1 MFNDNKIRAE
11 QAKILYQ
18 QSPIVLLATLLLVML
33 VISFFKSRLDQGF
46 LIPWAAWIVILTSAR
61 AYLISSYHKQEK
73 IESPDNWL
81 KIYTV
86 TTFLSGISWGILLL
100 QVLNPVSGNEVLLLS
115 FILTGMI
122 AGALLPLSCYLP
134 AYFVFSIPML
144 TPFAINMFSLEGIEF
159 SSTGFLV
166 LTFLVSML
174 GFSTLVNR
182 NILDTIKLRISNI
195 DLLEDL
201 KTQKKLADIANSEK
215 SRFLAATS
223 HDLRQPL
230 YALDLYLGALR
241 TELRN
246 SNQFELLDKVQISSK
261 TLADLLNALMDVSKL
276 DSGGV
281 EVNAEYFDLMDVL
294 LAICIEYE
302 QQAKDKGIEIKA
314 SLGEALVSTDPIL
327 LGRILRNL
335 ICNAI
340 NHNENCR
347 LIVSTSLS
355 NGKVKVDIID
365 SGKGISVIELNNIF
379 SEFYQLNNPERDRN
393 KGLGLGLA
401 IVKRL
406 ADLLSIDIEVES
418 EVDKGT
424 RFSLTLALAI
434 DKRKI
439 SRLKIIDSVDN
450 IDLAGLFIIVIDD
463 EKTVRDATKKLL
475 RNWGCEVLSVS
486 SQLEL
491 MTTLSQDNYPT
502 PDLVI
507 SDYRLADKKNGLVAV
522 RAVYDYFM
530 VEIPALI
537 VTGDSSKKIVSEIT
551 ASKYALL
558 LKPVSSQTLRG
569 QIERMLKG

>member
-463 EKTVRDATKKLL
+463 EKTVRDATKTLL

-491 MTTLSQDNYPT
+491 MTTLSEDNYPT

>member
-434 DKRKI
+434 DKRKV